1 MPWLVYNDKQG
12 ELVTHELEKPTT
24 VIGRKSDVCDVALKD
39 ASVSREH
46 AEIRMEANKCTIR
59 DKGSLNHTHVNGK
72 EVQRSPLK
80 HNDLI
85 TIGDFSLRFLEK
97 LPTER
102 RPVPIGDEEITLPA
116 GWQSIEKMG
125 SHRLSVVEQDKEPVD
140 KESTPTVLRR
150 RLELLLD
157 MTEITSGLYSVDD
170 IMAKV
175 SAKLF
180 AVMPAERCFLLL
192 REEPGKPLQIR
203 SSHQKDRT
211 RPAPEVPFSRK
222 VLETVVRDRKAIL
235 ANNVLADTRFERSKS
250 VRDQNILS
258 MITVPLV
265 VGKPARV
272 GSQASVSAQPVA
284 RASAPHPPER
294 PGEVL
299 GVLHLDNLTRERA
312 FSQDDL
318 RLVQTIAGQLASALS
333 AVVTYSRLKAD
344 CDVLSRQ
351 VEEHYRFVGSS
362 EVVQKML
369 SRARRFALSDAP
381 ILLTGETGTGKEILA
396 RSIHLWSRRSA
407 KPFVAVDCGLFT
419 KELINSELF
428 GYEKGAFTG
437 ANARK
442 IGKLE
447 IASGGTV
454 FFDEIANLDL
464 EIQSN
469 LLRVLQEYEF
479 QRIGGNENI
488 KVDVRIVTA
497 TNTDLFTAVE
507 KGTFRRD
514 LLNRLNVCEITVP
527 PLRERKD
534 EIPEFVE
541 FFVERHR
548 GESFAETI
556 TLEDGLMGVL
566 MEYDWPGNVR
576 QLENAIRRLIISG
589 DDGVLRAADLP
600 AALKGEGPGDLFE
613 GSDYHTIIKNFKTKL
628 VRKTLAESANKQT
641 DAAKKLG
648 IQQSYLS
655 KIMKNLNLR

>member
-46 AEIRMEANKCTIR
+46 AEIRMEANKCIIR
-59 DKGSLNHTHVNGK
+59 DKGSLNHTYVNGK

-85 TIGDFSLRFLEK
+85 TIGDFALRFLEK

-180 AVMPAERCFLLL
+180 EVMPAERCFLLL

-265 VGKPARV
+265 VGK
-272 GSQASVSAQPVA
+272 
-284 RASAPHPPER
+284 
-294 PGEVL
+294 EVL

-534 EIPEFVE
+534 EIPELVE

-566 MEYDWPGNVR
+566 TEYDWPGNVR

>member
-1 MPWLVYNDKQG
+1 MPWLVYSDKQG
-12 ELVTHELEKPTT
+12 ELITYELEKRTT
-24 VIGRKSDVCDVALKD
+24 IIGRKSEACDIALKD

-46 AEIRMEANKCTIR
+46 AEIRMEGNKCIIR
-59 DKGSLNHTHVNGK
+59 DKGSLNRTYVNGK
-72 EVQRSPLK
+72 GVQRSPLK

-85 TIGDFSLRFLEK
+85 AIGNFALRFLEK

-102 RPVPIGDEEITLPA
+102 RPVAVGEEEITLPA

-125 SHRLSVVEQDKEPVD
+125 SHQLSVVEQGEEPVE
-140 KESTPTVLRR
+140 KQGTPTVLRR

-157 MTEITSGLYSVDD
+157 MTETTSGLYSVDD

-180 AVMPAERCFLLL
+180 EVMPAERCFLLL

-250 VRDQNILS
+250 IREQNILS
-258 MITVPLV
+258 MITVPLIA
-265 VGKPARV
+265 GR
-272 GSQASVSAQPVA
+272 
-284 RASAPHPPER
+284 
-294 PGEVL
+294 EVL
-299 GVLHLDNLTRERA
+299 GILHLDNLTRERA

-318 RLVQTIAGQLASALS
+318 RLVQTIAGQLANALS

-344 CDVLSRQ
+344 CNLLSRQ
-351 VEEHYRFVGSS
+351 VEERYRFVGSS
-362 EVVQKML
+362 DVVQKML
-369 SRARRFALSDAP
+369 ARARRFALSDAP

-396 RSIHLWSRRSA
+396 RSIHLWSKRSA

-447 IASGGTV
+447 TARGGTI

-488 KVDVRIVTA
+488 TVDVRIVTA
-497 TNTDLFTAVE
+497 TNTDLFAAVE
-507 KGTFRRD
+507 KGIFRRD
-514 LLNRLNVCEITVP
+514 LLNRLNVCEIAVP

-534 EIPEFVE
+534 EIPELVE

-548 GESFAETI
+548 AESLAETI
-556 TLEDGLMGVL
+556 TLEDGLMKVL

-576 QLENAIRRLIISG
+576 QLENAIRRLIISS
-589 DDGVLRAADLP
+589 DDGALKAADLP
-600 AALKGEGPGDLFE
+600 AALKGESPGDLFD
-613 GSDYHTIIKNFKTKL
+613 GPDYHAIIANFKKEL
-628 VRKTLAESANKQT
+628 VRRTLAESGNKQT

>member
-46 AEIRMEANKCTIR
+46 AEIRMEANKCIIR

-85 TIGDFSLRFLEK
+85 TIGDFALRFLEK

-180 AVMPAERCFLLL
+180 EVMPAERCFLLL

-265 VGKPARV
+265 VGK
-272 GSQASVSAQPVA
+272 
-284 RASAPHPPER
+284 
-294 PGEVL
+294 EVL

-396 RSIHLWSRRSA
+396 RSIHLWSRRDA

-488 KVDVRIVTA
+488 KVNVRIVTA
-497 TNTDLFTAVE
+497 TNTDLFAAVE

-589 DDGVLRAADLP
+589 DDGVLKAADLP
-600 AALKGEGPGDLFE
+600 AALKGESPGDLFE

-628 VRKTLAESANKQT
+628 VRKTLAESGNKQT

>member
-1 MPWLVYNDKQG
+1 MPWLVYNDIQG
-12 ELVTHELEKPTT
+12 ELVTHELEKAIT

-46 AEIRMEANKCTIR
+46 AEIRMEANKCIIR

-85 TIGDFSLRFLEK
+85 TIGDFALRFLEK

-265 VGKPARV
+265 VGK
-272 GSQASVSAQPVA
+272 
-284 RASAPHPPER
+284 
-294 PGEVL
+294 EVL

-589 DDGVLRAADLP
+589 DDGVLKAADLP
-600 AALKGEGPGDLFE
+600 AALKGESPGDLFE

>member
-46 AEIRMEANKCTIR
+46 AEIRMEANKCIIR
-59 DKGSLNHTHVNGK
+59 DKGSLNHTYVNGK

-85 TIGDFSLRFLEK
+85 TIGDFALRFLEK

-102 RPVPIGDEEITLPA
+102 RPIPIGDEEITLPA

-180 AVMPAERCFLLL
+180 GVMPAERCFLLL

-203 SSHQKDRT
+203 CSHQKDRT

-265 VGKPARV
+265 VGR
-272 GSQASVSAQPVA
+272 
-284 RASAPHPPER
+284 
-294 PGEVL
+294 EVV
-299 GVLHLDNLTRERA
+299 GVLHLDNLTREKA

-318 RLVQTIAGQLASALS
+318 RLVQTIAGQLANALS

-351 VEEHYRFVGSS
+351 VEERYRFVGSS
-362 EVVQKML
+362 DVVQKML
-369 SRARRFALSDAP
+369 ARARRFALSDAP

-396 RSIHLWSRRSA
+396 RSIHLWSKRSA

-488 KVDVRIVTA
+488 KVDIRIVTA

-514 LLNRLNVCEITVP
+514 LLNRLNVCEIAVP
-527 PLRERKD
+527 PLRERRD
-534 EIPEFVE
+534 EIPELVE

-566 MEYDWPGNVR
+566 TEYDWPGNVR
-576 QLENAIRRLIISG
+576 QLENAVRRLIISG

-600 AALKGEGPGDLFE
+600 AALKGESPGDLFE

-628 VRKTLAESANKQT
+628 VRKTLAESGNKQT

>member
-46 AEIRMEANKCTIR
+46 AEIRIEANKCIIR
-59 DKGSLNHTHVNGK
+59 DKGSLNHTYVNGK

-80 HNDLI
+80 HSDLI
-85 TIGDFSLRFLEK
+85 AIGDFALRFLEK

-102 RPVPIGDEEITLPA
+102 RPVMIGDEEITLPA

-125 SHRLSVVEQDKEPVD
+125 SHRLSVFEQGQEPVD
-140 KESTPTVLRR
+140 KESMPTVLRR

-157 MTEITSGLYSVDD
+157 MTEITSGLHSVDD

-192 REEPGKPLQIR
+192 REETGKPLQIR

-211 RPAPEVPFSRK
+211 RPTPEVPFSRK

-265 VGKPARV
+265 AGR
-272 GSQASVSAQPVA
+272 
-284 RASAPHPPER
+284 
-294 PGEVL
+294 EVL

-344 CDVLSRQ
+344 CDILSRQ

-381 ILLTGETGTGKEILA
+381 ILLAGETGTGKEILA
-396 RSIHLWSRRSA
+396 RSIHLWSKRSA

-447 IASGGTV
+447 IANGGTV

-514 LLNRLNVCEITVP
+514 LLNRLNVCEIAVP
-527 PLRERKD
+527 PLRERRD
-534 EIPEFVE
+534 EIPELVE

-556 TLEDGLMGVL
+556 TLEDGLVGVL
-566 MEYDWPGNVR
+566 TEYDWPGNVR
-576 QLENAIRRLIISG
+576 QLENAVRRLVISG

-600 AALKGEGPGDLFE
+600 AALKGESPGDLFE

-641 DAAKKLG
+641 DAARKLG

-655 KIMKNLNLR
+655 KIMKNLDLR